1 MTISTGRTAPGT
13 MLPADPD
20 TTHGTWRIENN
31 QYFDIVAT
39 DPPETRQY
47 TIILISK
54 QDFQEIVFYEKR
66 LK

>member
-1 MTISTGRTAPGT
+1 

-54 QDFQEIVFYEKR
+54 QDFVFADQEIVFYEKR